1 VDAEAVKMLQ
11 LAAVRKFEAAVELN
25 PASSQALRS
34 WGLALRDAAQLSP
47 LDAADTLE
55 LLAQVRMGQ
64 GEPPRTAM
72 HKLRIVNVRGFGWG
86 IAHAGR
92 FATPADFPLHDGSPY
107 SHVHVRSDSLGFV
120 HRSRAI
126 FCRPVPT

>member
-1 VDAEAVKMLQ
+1 VPARQAA
-11 LAAVRKFEAAVELN
+11 AAVRKFEAAVELN

-64 GEPPRTAM
+64 GEP
-72 HKLRIVNVRGFGWG
+72 
-86 IAHAGR
+86 
-92 FATPADFPLHDGSPY
+92 
-107 SHVHVRSDSLGFV
+107 
-120 HRSRAI
+120 HR
-126 FCRPVPT
+126 